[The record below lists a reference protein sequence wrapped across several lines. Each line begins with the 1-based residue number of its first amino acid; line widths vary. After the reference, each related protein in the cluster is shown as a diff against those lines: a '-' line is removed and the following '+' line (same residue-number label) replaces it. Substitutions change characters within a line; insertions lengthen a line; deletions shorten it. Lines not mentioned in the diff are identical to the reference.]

1 MKQMGWMAVGLAA
14 LLVACGGGDRRQAAR
29 SSLEELHFRG
39 AVQEV
44 VTCLRAA
51 DAAETDGCDRSG
63 RMRFDEA
70 GNLVAT
76 EQSLRGE
83 LVARSESRYDD
94 GHRLLEKMDYD
105 RSGAVVQ
112 IQTLTWQTATDYR
125 SKLRDGEGALLVEET
140 FVREG
145 DRSERTRVTPDGETT
160 LCVTYYDED
169 GRIERQE
176 NTTLAGVMVT
186 EYRYDERTSDPA
198 EQRVLSDGEELA
210 RRVMTYDR
218 LDAQGNWT
226 RCVISAVD
234 AQGVRT
240 PLTRVERTITYY
252 H

>member
-14 LLVACGGGDRRQAAR
+14 LLVACGGDRRQAAR

-125 SKLRDGEGALLVEET
+125 SELRDGEGALLVEET

-160 LCVTYYDED
+160 LCVTYYDAD
-169 GRIERQE
+169 DRIERQE

-186 EYRYDERTSDPA
+186 EYRYDERTGDPA

-252 H
+252 Q